1 MGIKTVAKGDRAVT
15 VGEIDGRDA
24 ASRPTRAAV
33 TGNFMSL

>member
-1 MGIKTVAKGDRAVT
+1 MGMRTVAKGERAVT

-24 ASRPTRAAV
+24 ASRPTKAAV